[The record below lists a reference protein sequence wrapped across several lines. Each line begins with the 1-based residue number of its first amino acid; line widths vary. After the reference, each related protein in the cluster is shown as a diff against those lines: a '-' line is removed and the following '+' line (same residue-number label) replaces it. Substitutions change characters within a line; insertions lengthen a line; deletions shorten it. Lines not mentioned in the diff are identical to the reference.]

1 MATLRDI
8 RRHIRSVRNIE
19 QMTRAMQMVSAA
31 KIRRAQVR
39 VEGARDY
46 ALAMDEVAR
55 DVAKIAKGYRHPFIV
70 PRESGGGL
78 LILVTSDRGR
88 VGALNVNTMRA
99 AHAEL
104 RRRFGPR
111 YQVVAIGRKGIE
123 FAARMRLQVVHHK
136 LGLPDRVTPEE
147 LRPAVEAAVGAYRE
161 GEVREVYLAFA
172 RFRNLLSQVPV
183 VRQLVPVPPAE
194 EAEGPR
200 TQGDYIYEPDAQEVL
215 ERFMPEYLLSQLYQ
229 AVLENQA
236 SEHSARMVAMRNA
249 STKAGDVI
257 RELSL
262 TANKVRQ
269 ANVTRELMEII
280 GGAEALRAAQR

>member
-39 VEGARDY
+39 VERARPY

-55 DVAKIAKGYRHPFIV
+55 DVAKIGKEYKHPFIV
-70 PRESGGGL
+70 PREEGTGL

-88 VGALNVNTMRA
+88 VGALNVNTLRR
-99 AHAEL
+99 AHAQML
-104 RRRFGPR
+104 REFGPR
-111 YQVVAIGRKGIE
+111 YQVVAIGRKAVE
-123 FAARMRLQVVHHK
+123 FANRMQLQVVHHQ
-136 LGLPDRVTPEE
+136 LGLPDRVTPDE
-147 LRPAVEAAVGAYRE
+147 LRPGVEAAVEAYLN
-161 GEVREVYLAFA
+161 GEVREVFLAFA
-172 RFRNLLSQVPV
+172 RFRNLLSQIPT
-183 VRQLVPVPPAE
+183 VRQLVPVLPAAE
-194 EAEGPR
+194 DEGPQ
-200 TQGDYIYEPDAQEVL
+200 TEGDYIYEPDAKDVL
-215 ERFMPEYLLSQLYQ
+215 GRFMPEYLLSQVYQ

-257 RELSL
+257 KELSL

-269 ANVTRELMEII
+269 ANITRELMEII
-280 GGAEALRAAQR
+280 GGAEALNSARR

>member
-39 VEGARDY
+39 VEGARPY

-55 DVAKIAKGYRHPFIV
+55 DVAKIGKEYRHPFIV
-70 PRESGGGL
+70 PREEGTGL

-99 AHAEL
+99 AHARMRQE
-104 RRRFGPR
+104 FGPR
-111 YQVVAIGRKGIE
+111 YQVVAIGRKGLE
-123 FAARMRLQVVHHK
+123 FATRMQLQVVHHK
-136 LGLPDRVTPEE
+136 QGLPDRVNPEE
-147 LRPAVEAAVGAYRE
+147 LRPAVEAAVGAYLE
-161 GEVREVYLAFA
+161 DGVRAVYLAYA
-172 RFRNLLSQVPV
+172 RFRNLLSQVPT
-183 VRQLVPVPPAE
+183 VRELVPVPPAPE
-194 EAEGPR
+194 EEGPV
-200 TQGDYIYEPDAQEVL
+200 TQGDYIYEPGAKEVL
-215 ERFMPEYLLSQLYQ
+215 ERFMPAYLLSQVYQ

-257 RELSL
+257 KGLSL

-280 GGAEALRAAQR
+280 GGAEALKAARR

>member
-39 VEGARDY
+39 VEGARPY
-46 ALAMDEVAR
+46 GAAMDEVAR
-55 DVAKIAKGYRHPFIV
+55 DVAKIGKEYRHPFMV
-70 PRESGGGL
+70 PREEGTGL

-99 AHAEL
+99 AHA
-104 RRRFGPR
+104 RMRKDFGPR
-111 YQVVAIGRKGIE
+111 YQVVAIGRKGLQ
-123 FAARMRLQVVHHK
+123 FANRMQLQVVHHK
-136 LGLPDRVTPEE
+136 QGLPDRVTPDE
-147 LRPAVEAAVGAYRE
+147 LRPAVEAAVETYLDG
-161 GEVREVYLAFA
+161 GVREVYLAYS
-172 RFRNLLSQVPV
+172 RFRNLLSQVPT
-183 VRQLVPVPPAE
+183 VRLLVPVPPAPE
-194 EAEGPR
+194 EEGPV
-200 TQGDYIYEPDAQEVL
+200 TQGDYIYEPGAKEVL
-215 ERFMPEYLLSQLYQ
+215 ERFMPEYLLSQVYQ

-257 RELSL
+257 KELSL

-280 GGAEALRAAQR
+280 GGAEALKASRR

>member
-31 KIRRAQVR
+31 KIRRAQAR
-39 VEGARDY
+39 VEGARPY
-46 ALAMDEVAR
+46 AQAMDEVAR
-55 DVAKIAKGYRHPFIV
+55 DVAKIGKEYHHPFTV
-70 PRESGGGL
+70 PREEGGGL

-99 AHAEL
+99 AHAL
-104 RRRFGPR
+104 MRREFGPR
-111 YQVVAIGRKGIE
+111 YQVVAVGRKGLE
-123 FAARMRLQVVHHK
+123 FANRMQLEVVHHK
-136 LGLPDRVTPEE
+136 QGLPDRVTPDE
-147 LRPAVEAAVGAYRE
+147 LRPAVAAAVDAYLE
-161 GEVREVYLAFA
+161 GGVKEVYLAFA

-183 VRQLVPVPPAE
+183 VRPLVPVPPAPE
-194 EAEGPR
+194 DEGPQ
-200 TQGDYIYEPDAQEVL
+200 TQGDYIYEPGAKEVL
-215 ERFMPEYLLSQLYQ
+215 ERFMPEYLLSQVFQ

-249 STKAGDVI
+249 SIKAGDVI
-257 RELSL
+257 KELSL

-269 ANVTRELMEII
+269 ASVTRELMEII
-280 GGAEALRAAQR
+280 GGAEALQAARR

>member
-1 MATLRDI
+1 LATLRDI

-31 KIRRAQVR
+31 KIRRAQLR
-39 VEGARDY
+39 VEGARPY
-46 ALAMDEVAR
+46 ALAMEEVAR
-55 DVAKIAKGYRHPFIV
+55 DVAKIGKEYRHPFIV
-70 PRESGGGL
+70 PRDEGTGL

-99 AHAEL
+99 AQAL
-104 RRRFGPR
+104 MRREFGPR
-111 YQVVAIGRKGIE
+111 YQVVAIGRKGLE
-123 FAARMRLQVVHHK
+123 FANRMQLEVVHHK
-136 LGLPDRVTPEE
+136 QGLPDRVVPDE
-147 LRPAVEAAVGAYRE
+147 LRPAVDAAVEAYL
-161 GEVREVYLAFA
+161 GGGVREVYLAFA
-172 RFRNLLSQVPV
+172 RFRNLLSQVPTV
-183 VRQLVPVPPAE
+183 HQLVPVPPASE
-194 EAEGPR
+194 EEGPV
-200 TQGDYIYEPDAQEVL
+200 TEGDYIYEPGAREVL
-215 ERFMPEYLLSQLYQ
+215 ERFMPEYLLSQVYQ

-257 RELSL
+257 KELSL

-280 GGAEALRAAQR
+280 GGAEALKASRR